1 MKLKNIEKNKKY
13 IYYIT
18 LFFFIN
24 NQARIKKIY
33 KKNIEIINI

>member
-18 LFFFIN
+18 LFFLFN